1 MPNPNLI
8 TCLWFNGNGEE
19 AAEFYTSVFKDS
31 SIGRI
36 NRFTAT
42 GPGPEGSVASV
53 EFTLNGM
60 DFIALNGGPAFTF
73 TGAISFQVPCADQ
86 AELDYYYDALAAG
99 GEEGPGGW
107 LKDKYGVSWQVFP
120 AVLPDM
126 LNAPDREKAARAAKV
141 MMGTRGKMDVAA
153 LQRAFDGD

>member
-1 MPNPNLI
+1 MPSTDLV

-36 NRFTAT
+36 NRFTAA

-53 EFTLNGM
+53 EFVLNGRN
-60 DFIALNGGPAFTF
+60 FLALNGGPAFTF
-73 TGAISFQVPCADQ
+73 SQAISIQIPCADQ
-86 AELDYYYDALAAG
+86 AEVDYYYDALTAG

-107 LKDKYGVSWQVFP
+107 LKDKYGLSWQVFP

-153 LQRAFDGD
+153 LQQAFDGD